1 VRILLDVNVLVR
13 ANEVSSGPARTLLR
27 ALIARGHTLLLS
39 SEMLV
44 ELARVLRYPRIQA
57 LFGLTEEQIYEYVQ
71 YLTSAS
77 EIVPID
83 HSLFAPMRDPMDIAV
98 LQTAIA
104 GAADV
109 ICTRDSDFRDAET
122 VAFCAAAGIEICTDR
137 ELQEKL
143 GI

>member
-13 ANEVSSGPARTLLR
+13 ANEVSSGPARSLLR
-27 ALIARGHTLLLS
+27 ASIARGHTLLLS
-39 SEMLV
+39 GEMLV

-71 YLTSAS
+71 YLRSAS

-83 HSLFAPMRDPMDIAV
+83 HLLFAPMRDPMDIAV

-109 ICTRDSDFRDAET
+109 ICTRDSDFRDAQT

-143 GI
+143 EI